1 MKVTMYST
9 RTCPFCYMEKRF
21 LKKNKIE
28 FEEINVSKYQDAAR
42 EMIEKSGHTGV
53 PQTDI
58 DGKIIVG
65 FNKEALI
72 KELGL

>member
-1 MKVTMYST
+1 
-9 RTCPFCYMEKRF
+9 MEKRF

-28 FEEINVSKYQDAAR
+28 YEEIDVSRNRESAR
-42 EMIEKSGHTGV
+42 EMIQKSGHTGV

-58 DGKIIVG
+58 NGKMIVG

>member
-1 MKVTMYST
+1 MEVTVYLT
-9 RTCPFCYMEKRF
+9 RKCPFCYMEKRF
-21 LKKNKIE
+21 LKKNNIE
-28 FEEINVSKYQDAAR
+28 FKEINVSKDKDAAR
-42 EMIEKSGHTGV
+42 DLIEKTGQRVV

-58 DGKIIVG
+58 DGKIIIG

>member
-1 MKVTMYST
+1 MKVTVYST
-9 RTCPFCYMEKRF
+9 RTCPFCYMEQRF

-28 FEEINVSKYQDAAR
+28 FEKIDVSKDKDAAR
-42 EMIEKSGHTGV
+42 EMIQKSGNTGV

-65 FNKEALI
+65 FDKEALV